1 MTTPLQPVDD
11 TPVGAVEPSPVEVA
25 PSGIDI
31 ALQQR
36 LVSFGTFAQD
46 NTPPSQH
53 AVPPATQH
61 PLPKIVRSPRTSPKN
76 VVLSTSLSAGSFDL
90 PPIAIPKSAVEVPLS
105 PRGTNHIAPLT
116 PHKTDITLR
125 AVEHLREQQDRL
137 EQYGMAGRMRA
148 VEQQL
153 QHRAATSTAAQRA
166 TDGHKAEVSAVQDH
180 LQRLMGEGGATAA
193 ETNRRNAVN
202 DAFQSVQRLSSQLI
216 VTPVPPPRPPE
227 GSWAAQE
234 EARRSAAS
242 SGARRIG
249 ARGGNYD
256 ESAGPSVTAPGVR
269 SGART
274 ARF

>member
-1 MTTPLQPVDD
+1 
-11 TPVGAVEPSPVEVA
+11 
-25 PSGIDI
+25 
-31 ALQQR
+31 
-36 LVSFGTFAQD
+36 
-46 NTPPSQH
+46 
-53 AVPPATQH
+53 
-61 PLPKIVRSPRTSPKN
+61 
-76 VVLSTSLSAGSFDL
+76 
-90 PPIAIPKSAVEVPLS
+90 
-105 PRGTNHIAPLT
+105 
-116 PHKTDITLR
+116 
-125 AVEHLREQQDRL
+125 
-137 EQYGMAGRMRA
+137 MAGRMRA

-153 QHRAATSTAAQRA
+153 QHRAATSNAAQRA

-193 ETNRRNAVN
+193 EANRRNAVN
-202 DAFQSVQRLSSQLI
+202 DAFQSVQRLSSQLL

-249 ARGGNYD
+249 ARGNYD